1 MLPVSTEAGCG
12 KAYTRCPI
20 IPIPRGL
27 YRRVSLVGAWRS
39 LAARSVRDAEVGG
52 SNPLAP
58 TTYGYSEPLWEDGAE
73 AVRDGRV
80 GEVESGLPEASHLD
94 PFEERLREHL
104 APLTAIGGCPCPA
117 EIPEVADGF
126 GGGNTVLNLLLLGL
140 PFLFIE
146 PCHRR
151 FEGIGVAV
159 AEVLGGRGLAFAGDA
174 GEGESV
180 RSTPSAGATS
190 CAYI

>member
-1 MLPVSTEAGCG
+1 M
-12 KAYTRCPI
+12 
-20 IPIPRGL
+20 
-27 YRRVSLVGAWRS
+27 
-39 LAARSVRDAEVGG
+39 D
-52 SNPLAP
+52 
-58 TTYGYSEPLWEDGAE
+58 D
-73 AVRDGRV
+73 D
-80 GEVESGLPEASHLD
+80 
-94 PFEERLREHL
+94 